1 MEDSQKQQPG
11 PEAKKDTVKESK
23 QNQNAGNTPDKDWL
37 NQLMGTTEQDGIKNI
52 YKLLTHPL
60 ALVAVLVFVLL
71 WSLKEK
77 KTDSGI
83 SKENEELKEELAFM
97 KKKYKKLKKRVDNI
111 TEETR
116 DSIIEHPGKPMKRPL
131 VLVD

>member
-1 MEDSQKQQPG
+1 MENTQKQKPG
-11 PEAKKDTVKESK
+11 PETKKDTVNDSK
-23 QNQNAGNTPDKDWL
+23 QNQNACNTQDKDWL
-37 NQLMGTTEQDGIKNI
+37 NQLIGTTEQDGIKNI

-83 SKENEELKEELAFM
+83 SKENEELKKELTFI
-97 KKKYKKLKKRVDNI
+97 KKKYKKLKRRLNNTD
-111 TEETR
+111 ETR
-116 DSIIEHPGKPMKRPL
+116 DSTIEHPGKYMKRPL
-131 VLVD
+131 VLID

>member
-1 MEDSQKQQPG
+1 MENTQKQQPG
-11 PEAKKDTVKESK
+11 PETKKDTVKDKK
-23 QNQNAGNTPDKDWL
+23 QNQNAGNTQDKDWL

-71 WSLKEK
+71 WSRKEK

-83 SKENEELKEELAFM
+83 SKENEELKEELAFI
-97 KKKYKKLKKRVDNI
+97 KKKYKKLKRRLDN
-111 TEETR
+111 TDETS
-116 DSIIEHPGKPMKRPL
+116 DSTIENPGKSMKRPL

>member
-1 MEDSQKQQPG
+1 MENTQRQQPV
-11 PEAKKDTVKESK
+11 PEAKKDSVKDRQ
-23 QNQNAGNTPDKDWL
+23 QNQTDGNTQGKDWL

-97 KKKYKKLKKRVDNI
+97 KKKYKKLEKRVDNI

-116 DSIIEHPGKPMKRPL
+116 DSTVEHPGKSMKRPL

>member
-1 MEDSQKQQPG
+1 MEDNQKQQRV

-23 QNQNAGNTPDKDWL
+23 QNQPAGNAQEKDWL
-37 NQLMGTTEQDGIKNI
+37 EQLLGTTEQDGIKNI
-52 YKLLTHPL
+52 YKFLTHPM
-60 ALVAVLVFVLL
+60 ALVAVLVFILL

-77 KTDSGI
+77 KTNSGF

-116 DSIIEHPGKPMKRPL
+116 DSTIEPSGKSMKRPL
-131 VLVD
+131 VVVG